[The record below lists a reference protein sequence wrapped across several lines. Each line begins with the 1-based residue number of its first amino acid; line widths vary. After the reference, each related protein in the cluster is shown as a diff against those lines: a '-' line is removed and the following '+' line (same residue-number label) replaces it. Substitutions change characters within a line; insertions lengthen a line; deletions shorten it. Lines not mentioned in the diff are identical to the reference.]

1 MILQAEYNNL
11 LTRYNEIQAKELR
24 RSNYY
29 FGALSLF
36 YTIQFAVSGYTIY
49 GVPWLGWDLVEP
61 LTFTVS

>member
-1 MILQAEYNNL
+1 MILQAEYNGL

-29 FGALSLF
+29 FSALSLF
-36 YTIQFAVSGYTIY
+36 YTIQFVVSGYTIY